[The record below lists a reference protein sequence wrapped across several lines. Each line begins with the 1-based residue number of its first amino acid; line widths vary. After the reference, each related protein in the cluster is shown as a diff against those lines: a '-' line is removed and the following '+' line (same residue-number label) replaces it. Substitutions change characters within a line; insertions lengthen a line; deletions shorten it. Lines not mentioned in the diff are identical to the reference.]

1 MVELMW
7 LSPSWNQ
14 IKGWMCLW
22 PFLFQLYLGVV
33 LAAVVIVTGI
43 FSYYQVYSVLSYYS
57 MLEIVK
63 LIEQFFRLLN
73 FQELQVIV
81 GSNIRYHNQ

>member
-1 MVELMW
+1 
-7 LSPSWNQ
+7 
-14 IKGWMCLW
+14 MCLW

-63 LIEQFFRLLN
+63 LIKQFFRLLN
-73 FQELQVIV
+73 FQELQAIV
-81 GSNIRYHNQ
+81 GSNIRYRNQ

>member
-1 MVELMW
+1 MVEFMW
-7 LSPSWNQ
+7 LSLSWNQ
-14 IKGWMCLW
+14 IKGWMRLW

-57 MLEIVK
+57 MPEIK
-63 LIEQFFRLLN
+63 LIEQFYRLLN
-73 FQELQVIV
+73 FQELQAIV

>member
-1 MVELMW
+1 MVEFMW

-14 IKGWMCLW
+14 IIGWMCLW

-63 LIEQFFRLLN
+63 LIKQFFRLLN
-73 FQELQVIV
+73 FQELQAIV